1 MAEPAPHERLADRV
15 EARVTELGMTWQD
28 VRAAGGPGI
37 RTLSD
42 LRHGRWASFRPATL
56 RKLDTALRWVPGT
69 AQACLDGRE
78 PPPLNGAE
86 PALPAADWR
95 PEALAAGYG
104 VSEILAAEKLR
115 PDILRRLRS
124 LGATPPDQAGELLF
138 PGDARSAAAWDAG
151 WSASA
156 EDPAARAEQVA
167 LIVALQQVRRASAV
181 RGSRGA

>member
-42 LRHGRWASFRPATL
+42 LRHSRWSSLRPATL
-56 RKLDTALRWVPGT
+56 RKLETALRWQQGS
-69 AQACLDGRE
+69 AQAILDGRD
-78 PPPLNGAE
+78 PAPLDGAA
-86 PALPAADWR
+86 PASDWR

-104 VSEILAAEKLR
+104 IGEILAAEKLR
-115 PDILRRLRS
+115 PGILARFRA
-124 LGATPPDQAGELLF
+124 LGGTPPDQAGELLF

-167 LIVALQQVRRASAV
+167 LIVALQQVRRAGAV